1 MATHSSILAWRIP
14 WTEKLGGL
22 QSMGSQRVRQDR
34 VTNTHNH
41 LKELCGQE
49 VRQALVPA
57 LVCVP
62 TQPLADLTP
71 LSASLPFC
79 DMGCRVLVRVQP
91 GHCRH
96 SFISP
101 SFTVMQTTPL
111 PGYSSQACS
120 LESWSLTSTTQQRNT
135 SSNECSSRPKG
146 TKTHLGITKQSVVP
160 WARDAFP
167 AASTER

>member
-1 MATHSSILAWRIP
+1 M
-14 WTEKLGGL
+14 
-22 QSMGSQRVRQDR
+22 
-34 VTNTHNH
+34 TNTHSP
-41 LKELCGQE
+41 LKELHGQE
-49 VRQALVPA
+49 VRQALVSA
-57 LVCVP
+57 LVCIP
-62 TQPLADLTP
+62 IQPLADLTP
-71 LSASLPFC
+71 LSASFPFC
-79 DMGCRVLVRVQP
+79 DMGCRVLVRAQP

-135 SSNECSSRPKG
+135 SSNECSSRAKG
-146 TKTHLGITKQSVVP
+146 TKTHLGITEQSVVP
-160 WARDAFP
+160 WARNAFP